1 MLYISRLESPE
12 KKHTSG
18 LSTFNML
25 PYELAGKYDIVM
37 TGF

>member
-18 LSTFNML
+18 LSAFNML
-25 PYELAGKYDIVM
+25 PYELAEKNNIVM
-37 TGF
+37 AGF